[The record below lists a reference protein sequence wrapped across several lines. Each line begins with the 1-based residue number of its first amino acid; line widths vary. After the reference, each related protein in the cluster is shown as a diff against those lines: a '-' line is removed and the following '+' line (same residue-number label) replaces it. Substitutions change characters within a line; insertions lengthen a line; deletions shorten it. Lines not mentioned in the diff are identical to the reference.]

1 MKEEIKDRE
10 SWTRCPICN
19 VVWDTS
25 SVSGGSWY
33 PPRPVKDSDLPPEK
47 LPEKPCPD
55 HVEEIVVDGR
65 RKGIKRILQ
74 TDQLYEIK
82 NNGMH
87 CPVCKGKDLRSQGWY
102 EGPRPERDEVVYKC
116 NQCHT
121 LILVGIQFW
130 TDGEEKFEKIA
141 YVSYREDLETKELNE
156 VSPDIARIIDNQG
169 VKIESVV

>member
-1 MKEEIKDRE
+1 MKEEIKNQE
-10 SWTRCPICN
+10 NWARCPICN
-19 VVWDTS
+19 VVWHTS
-25 SVSGGSWY
+25 SVFGGSWY
-33 PPRPVKDSDLPPEK
+33 PRRPVKDCDLSPEK

-74 TDQLYEIK
+74 RDQLYGIK

-87 CPVCKGKDLRSQGWY
+87 CPVCKGKDLTSQDWY
-102 EGPRPERDEVVYKC
+102 EGPSPERDELVNKC

-130 TDGEEKFEKIA
+130 SDDEEKYEKIA

-156 VSPDIARIIDNQG
+156 VLPDIARIIDSQG
-169 VKIESVV
+169 VKIESVG